1 MVQISSLVLGLI
13 YFTLAHSMVWFQ
25 LNGQFFSEWFKN
37 NTLITVLFG
46 IPISYLYIFGT
57 KYTVE
62 AFEGM
67 LWPGRLVS
75 FAVGIITFSVF
86 TSLIMGEG
94 INLKTSVILILA
106 LMIVLLQ
113 IFWK

>member
-1 MVQISSLVLGLI
+1 MNVNSLLVGLG
-13 YFTLAHSMVWFQ
+13 YFTLAHSMVCFQ

-62 AFEGM
+62 AFDGM

-75 FAVGIITFSVF
+75 FAVGIITFSIF
-86 TSLIMGEG
+86 TSFIMGEG

-106 LMIVLLQ
+106 TLIVLLQ

>member
-1 MVQISSLVLGLI
+1 MNVNSLLVGLG

-62 AFEGM
+62 AFDGM

-75 FAVGIITFSVF
+75 FAVGIITFSIF
-86 TSLIMGEG
+86 TSFIMGEG

-106 LMIVLLQ
+106 TLIVLLQ